1 MEKHYEDKLEAMR
14 KEMEVQNERDK
25 CRLKQELE
33 KIKSSLPVTVPSLSD
48 DDSLTLGSPGAENDP
63 YNIMKSIAFAP
74 VGPLKI
80 RSNSFNIKDITG
92 EREASG
98 HELTG
103 YNSDTC
109 SNGIHSRST
118 SQTPPLQLPL
128 LSPATGQ
135 HNSTTST
142 NIEESNS
149 PQMKELLSTYEVV
162 QNDDMLRA
170 LHTSPVDIPDG
181 SSPQYAASGT
191 FDIGYVTRNLTR
203 FQVDG
208 DLCRSCPVSEPS
220 NGVPGAVDSAE
231 PE

>member
-14 KEMEVQNERDK
+14 KEMEVQNEREN
-25 CRLKQELE
+25 CLLKQELE
-33 KIKSSLPVTVPSLSD
+33 KIKSSLPVTIPSLSD

-74 VGPLKI
+74 VGPLRG

-92 EREASG
+92 GREASG

-103 YNSDTC
+103 YNSNTS
-109 SNGIHSRST
+109 SNGFHSRST
-118 SQTPPLQLPL
+118 SQTPPPQLPL

-135 HNSTTST
+135 HNSTTLTSV
-142 NIEESNS
+142 EKPDS
-149 PQMKELLSTYEVV
+149 PQMKELLSTYEMV
-162 QNDDMLRA
+162 QKDDMLHA
-170 LHTSPVDIPDG
+170 SHTSPVDMPDG
-181 SSPQYAASGT
+181 SSPQYTASGT
-191 FDIGYVTRNLTR
+191 FDIGFVTRNLTR

-208 DLCRSCPVSEPS
+208 NCPA
-220 NGVPGAVDSAE
+220 NGPNNCVPGVVDSAE